1 MLKNFTMKRYTQ
13 LIKNIENIRKKN
25 NKYWMDILRLSFR
38 YAPKDSQALIKKI
51 NQNDKKISK
60 LLSKL
65 SKIN

>member
-1 MLKNFTMKRYTQ
+1 MKRYNQ

-38 YAPKDSQALIKKI
+38 YAPKDSQGLIKKI
-51 NQNDKKISK
+51 NQNDQKISK
-60 LLSKL
+60 ILSKL